1 VLDTV
6 AATIRERNQV
16 LRQVKTLTAEGRLS
30 AYILTA
36 LPIVLAVALRLIN
49 PDYFELLTFG
59 PGLVISGV
67 AAALLVVGALW
78 FRKLCQLVY

>member
-1 VLDTV
+1 M

-16 LRQVKTLTAEGRLS
+16 MRQVRTLTAEGRLS

-36 LPIVLAVALRLIN
+36 LPVVLAVALRLIN
-49 PDYFELLTFG
+49 PGYFHLLTFG

-67 AAALLVVGALW
+67 AVALLAVGALW
-78 FRKLCQLVY
+78 FRKLCQLTY